1 MERMSKDEYYLQIA
15 KDVAM
20 RSTCLRRNYGAVI
33 VNHDRIIST
42 GYNGAP
48 RGEENCCDR
57 GTCPRMENNVPHNS
71 GTYSDCCSVHA
82 EQNAIIHASFED
94 MQDGTLYLVGVN
106 PKDGST
112 LTDISPCPIC
122 SRMIKNAGISRV
134 VVPQKDNDNDRA
146 VQNTKELVRQLLNK
160 IKSNLEPAEPIFIFE
175 EFSGGILRR
184 LNESST
190 IDDAKTAELI
200 VFDELMHAN
209 PSLSEF
215 LWAARINIDAV
226 LRHHEEE
233 TK

>member
-33 VNHDRIIST
+33 VNHDRIVST

-94 MQDGTLYLVGVN
+94 MQNGTLYLVGVN

-134 VVPQKDNDNDRA
+134 VVP
-146 VQNTKELVRQLLNK
+146 LVVDEIQAGVKRKVSEILDALIADLRDKTNK
-160 IKSNLEPAEPIFIFE
+160 PILE
-175 EFSGGILRR
+175 EFKGAVLGQ
-184 LNESST
+184 LNDSST
-190 IDDAKTAELI
+190 CDDAKEALRSTHADFARQYPTRQLI
-200 VFDELMHAN
+200 
-209 PSLSEF
+209 LSE
-215 LWAARINIDAV
+215 ARVNAIIALDG
-226 LRHHEEE
+226 HIEEE

>member
-1 MERMSKDEYYLQIA
+1 MERPSKDSYYLQIA

-33 VNHDRIIST
+33 VNHDRIVST

-134 VVPQKDNDNDRA
+134 VVP
-146 VQNTKELVRQLLNK
+146 LVVDEIQAGIKRKVSEILDALIADLRDKTNK
-160 IKSNLEPAEPIFIFE
+160 PILE
-175 EFSGGILRR
+175 EFKGAVLGQ
-184 LNESST
+184 LNDSST
-190 IDDAKTAELI
+190 CDDAKEALRSEHADFARQYPTRQLI
-200 VFDELMHAN
+200 
-209 PSLSEF
+209 LSEACVNAIIA
-215 LWAARINIDAV
+215 LDGHI
-226 LRHHEEE
+226 EGE
-233 TK
+233 KK